1 METTLIET
9 SQLQTL
15 VAVARA
21 KSFSK
26 AADDLS
32 VTQSAISQSIKN
44 LETKI
49 AVKLFKRTGKQ
60 VVLTPEGE
68 KLHKL
73 AQNYLGQL
81 QDTLDEISHEKNE
94 MSGKVR
100 IGTLTGIGKSWLAPE
115 LLEFAKEFPELIV
128 SVTLGFQEDL
138 VKDFE
143 SMRLDMLILPEDEL
157 PNVGEKVFL
166 SEERSVLVLPNTKE
180 FAGITDKT
188 KLDELASYPT
198 ILFEQEDTLF
208 LKWCHDRFG
217 ATPKSINTRFI
228 VNSHGNMLHA
238 VMDGLGIAVVPNH
251 VFNRSWYKDKL
262 RTLGKKAEIGNGKF
276 YIVYHKDA
284 NNLKRIKTTLQRLTK
299 VKNPFNIEL

>member
-1 METTLIET
+1 MIET

-26 AADDLS
+26 AAEDLN

-49 AVKLFKRTGKQ
+49 DVKLFKRSGKQ
-60 VVLTPEGE
+60 IMLTQEGE
-68 KLHKL
+68 KLFAL

-81 QDTLDEISHEKNE
+81 RDTLEEINHEKNE
-94 MSGKVR
+94 MSGRVR

-115 LLEFAKEFPELIV
+115 LLEFAKEFPELV
-128 SVTLGFQEDL
+128 VTVTLGFQEDL

-143 SMRLDMLILPEDEL
+143 SNRLDFLILPEDEV
-157 PNVGEKVFL
+157 PSVGEKVFL
-166 SEERSVLVLPNTKE
+166 SEERSVLVLPRTEKFDSINE
-180 FAGITDKT
+180 KT
-188 KLDELASYPT
+188 TLDDLASYPT

-208 LKWCHDRFG
+208 LKWCRERFG
-217 ATPKSINTRFI
+217 RTPKQINTRFI
-228 VNSHGNMLHA
+228 VNSHGNMMHA
-238 VMDGLGIAVVPNH
+238 VMDGLGMAVVPNH

-262 RTLGKKAEIGNGKF
+262 RTLGKKAEVQNGKF
-276 YIVYHKDA
+276 YVVYHKDA
-284 NNLKRIKTTLQRLTK
+284 KDLTRIKATLQRLTK
-299 VKNPFNIEL
+299 VKNPFNMEA

>member
-1 METTLIET
+1 MMIET

-21 KSFSK
+21 RSFSR
-26 AADDLS
+26 AAEDLS

-49 AVKLFKRTGKQ
+49 EVKLFKRSGKQ

-68 KLHKL
+68 KLYSL
-73 AQNYLGQL
+73 AQNYLNQL
-81 QDTLDEISHEKNE
+81 RDTLDEISHEKNE

-115 LLEFAKEFPELIV
+115 LLEFAKEFPDLKL

-143 SMRLDMLILPEDEL
+143 AMRLDFLILPEDEV
-157 PNVGEKVFL
+157 PSVGEKVFL
-166 SEERSVLVLPNTKE
+166 SEERSVLVLPKTSE
-180 FAGITDKT
+180 FDSITDKT
-188 KLDELASYPT
+188 TLDELAAYPT

-208 LKWCHDRFG
+208 LKWCRERFG
-217 ATPKSINTRFI
+217 RTPKQINTRFI
-228 VNSHGNMLHA
+228 VNSHGNMMHA
-238 VMDGLGIAVVPNH
+238 VMDGLGMAVMPNH

-262 RTLGKKAEIGNGKF
+262 RTLGKSAEVPNGKF

-284 NNLKRIKTTLQRLTK
+284 KNLTRIKATLQRLTK
-299 VKNPFNIEL
+299 VKNPFNMES

>member
-1 METTLIET
+1 MIET

-15 VAVARA
+15 IAVARA
-21 KSFSK
+21 KSFSR
-26 AADDLS
+26 AANDLS

-49 AVKLFKRTGKQ
+49 EVKLFKRSGKQ

-68 KLHKL
+68 KLHSL
-73 AQNYLGQL
+73 ALNYLNQL
-81 QDTLDEISHEKNE
+81 RDTLEEINHEKNE

-115 LLEFAKEFPELIV
+115 LLELAKEFPELVV
-128 SVTLGFQEDL
+128 SVSLGFQEDL

-143 SMRLDMLILPEDEL
+143 AMRLDFLILPEDEV

-166 SEERSVLVLPNTKE
+166 SEERSVLVLPKTQE
-180 FAGITDKT
+180 FDQITEATD
-188 KLDELASYPT
+188 LDELAAYPT
-198 ILFEQEDTLF
+198 ILFEHEDTLF
-208 LKWCHDRFG
+208 LKWCRERFG
-217 ATPKSINTRFI
+217 RTPKQINTRFI
-228 VNSHGNMLHA
+228 VNSHGNMMHA
-238 VMDGLGIAVVPNH
+238 VMDGLGMAVVPNH

-262 RTLGKKAEIGNGKF
+262 RTLGKKAEVANGKF

-284 NNLKRIKTTLQRLTK
+284 KKMTRIKMTLQRLTK
-299 VKNPFNIEL
+299 VANPFNIKS